1 MSDRTGIGW
10 TDATINCI
18 TGCER
23 VSPGCADCYACRL
36 SATRLSHLA
45 RYAGIAYIDG
55 KSKIPKWTGNIRW
68 VPDALEQMVR
78 WRRGRKIFINS
89 MSDTFQPK
97 ALDEWIWEI
106 FWAMEK
112 AEHHIIQI
120 LTKWPKRQADFIRT
134 YFRRIGCPEHIWVG
148 VSIEDQKRFDER
160 IGYLERTNAAVRFLS
175 LEPLLG
181 PVDVWPCLD
190 WISWLIIGGE
200 KGPNARPMHQGWV
213 EDIVKK
219 AQTRNVPVYFKQWG
233 SWVPV
238 IEAVKYHNRAIH
250 DSSVIK
256 LVKDSEYRRP
266 IQQTLWQGGNSQG
279 RRGSKW
285 IENTLNGE
293 KFEEFPEQIKLIG
306 GTDGINKNTSKRRND

>member
-1 MSDRTGIGW
+1 MGDRTGIGW

-36 SATRLSHLA
+36 SATRLTHLA
-45 RYAGIAYIDG
+45 KYAGIAYVDG

-68 VPDALEQMVR
+68 IPDALKQMSR
-78 WRRGRKIFINS
+78 WTRSRMIFINS

-97 ALDEWIWEI
+97 VRDEWLWDI
-106 FWAMEK
+106 FWAIEE
-112 AEHHIIQI
+112 ADHHIKQI
-120 LTKWPKRQADFIRT
+120 LTKWPERMADFIDASFYCHPARVG
-134 YFRRIGCPEHIWVG
+134 YYCPEHIWLG

-160 IGYLERTNAAVRFLS
+160 IGHLERTNAAVRFLS

-181 PVDVWPCLD
+181 PVDVLPCLD

-219 AQTRNVPVYFKQWG
+219 AQTMNVPVFFKQWG

-250 DSSVIK
+250 SSSVIK
-256 LVKDSEYRRP
+256 LVQDSERKHP
-266 IQQTLWQGGNSQG
+266 IQRTLWQGGNSQG

-285 IENTLNGE
+285 IENTLDGE
-293 KFEEFPEQIKLIG
+293 KFEEFPEQIKLIK
-306 GTDGINKNTSKRRND
+306 TRARA

>member
-1 MSDRTGIGW
+1 MGDRTGIGW

-36 SATRLSHLA
+36 SATRLSHLPK
-45 RYAGIAYIDG
+45 YAGIAYIEG
-55 KSKIPKWTGNIRW
+55 KSKIPKWTGNIHW
-68 VPDALEQMVR
+68 VPEALKQLFR
-78 WRRGRKIFINS
+78 WRRGRMIFINS

-97 ALDEWIWEI
+97 VQHDWLWQM
-106 FWAMEK
+106 FVAMSTTD
-112 AEHHIIQI
+112 HHIKQI
-120 LTKWPKRQADFIRT
+120 LTKWPERQAHFINKKFT
-134 YFRRIGCPEHIWVG
+134 YGCPEHIWVG
-148 VSIEDQKRFDER
+148 VSVEDQKRFDER

-200 KGPNARPMHQGWV
+200 KGPNARRMHQGWV
-213 EDIVKK
+213 EDIIKK
-219 AQTRNVPVYFKQWG
+219 AQLRNVPVYFKQWG

-238 IEAVKYHNRAIH
+238 EEAVKYHNLAIH
-250 DSSVIK
+250 SSSVIK
-256 LVKDSEYRRP
+256 LVQDSERKYPLQR
-266 IQQTLWQGGNSQG
+266 TLWQGGNSQG

-285 IENTLNGE
+285 IENTLDGV
-293 KFEEFPEQIKLIG
+293 KYEEFPEQIELIG
-306 GTDGINKNTSKRRND
+306 DRK